1 MKPIRSNEL
10 LYLDKV
16 INEKFYNKRQDVAT
30 EISQEAQTFADKAGK
45 HFPKELKVEKKLN
58 DLNKAYKDY
67 AEFIRNKE
75 VVEDELRSKVKN
87 LAEQVEEHLDKYR
100 QSRNWDVRFD
110 SYDIRDD
117 NPVNY
122 FERAIREACFEE
134 AKAKATKEHKI
145 YNLLNSQQEY
155 AKNILYSG
163 GDINTVNIELK
174 KAFSEA
180 EIEFQLPKSLV
191 QLSR

>member
-110 SYDIRDD
+110 GYDVRDD
-117 NPVNY
+117 NPINY
-122 FERAIREACFEE
+122 FERAMRDACFEE
-134 AKAKATKEHKI
+134 AKAKATKEHKLHS
-145 YNLLNSQQEY
+145 LLNSQQEY

-174 KAFSEA
+174 KAFNDA
-180 EIEFQLPKSLV
+180 EIEFQLPKSLT
-191 QLSR
+191 QISA